1 MNKNIIICILILVFS
16 ILCKNIYLEH
26 YSNYVS
32 DLDNTNKELNIFCG
46 ELSKLNKVDNNTIL
60 LKKYNNRLREKKE
73 KEIQSLKKEI
83 DDLYLNRINTEIDN
97 NNKYRLNRNDK
108 LVKQIDLINIAKKNI
123 ISDNNYDITIN

>member
-46 ELSKLNKVDNNTIL
+46 ELSNLNMVDNNTIL

-97 NNKYRLNRNDK
+97 NNKYRLNRNNK

-123 ISDNNYDITIN
+123 MSDNNYDITIN